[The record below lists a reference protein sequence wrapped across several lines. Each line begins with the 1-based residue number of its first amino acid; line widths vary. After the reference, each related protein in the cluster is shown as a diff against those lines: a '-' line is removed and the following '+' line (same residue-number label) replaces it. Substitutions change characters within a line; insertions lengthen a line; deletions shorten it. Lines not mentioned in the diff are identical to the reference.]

1 MRPGVVPLITKR
13 EGGGPTNEYLFGSQF
28 RPAAN
33 MIKDFF
39 PLKKLRRNGKY
50 FLFAAILLVGV
61 LAVYHE
67 MVAARAWS
75 SDVGVNP
82 HSSNWRRA
90 MLNQRVREDG
100 RPDWV
105 EDPNSWMSSF
115 VPQTWKPEFKG
126 QANLHVFEDWC
137 GTSTADLR
145 KNLHYPLYP
154 HSRTTVQ
161 KLAVSPQWTNYGLR
175 IFGYLHPYADGD
187 FVFAVS
193 SDDNSEF
200 WLSTDHSPLNV
211 KLLAWIGKT
220 GAEWTAP
227 GEFEKYASQIS
238 RPVRLSAQ
246 RRYFFEVIHKQN
258 DRGTDHVEVAWQL
271 LDHSFRFAVIESKHI
286 SLYVDES
293 DLMMSDVAHIP
304 QTAASHE
311 RTPTK
316 ERSAAAD
323 MLREDPRDTLYQ
335 VHLINSKFLQGI
347 LPDCTYNPTYTI
359 KDFPLLRY
367 QGLQFVQ
374 MSYIYPNDYT
384 RLTHMETENTCFYP
398 ESSYYKKMYGF
409 SRYMRFDRPDTLK
422 KGNADFGLHKMNSV
436 HEEKQDGFDND
447 DKNGEEETRTHEM
460 NNDVYPDYG
469 DDYDDYVQNRRR
481 KLFFV
486 AEDANRT
493 VEESPDE
500 RGRVK
505 DFKNRKEQG
514 GIPQPQEESRKSS
527 KRVFKKDLHQN
538 RTDVKQEDSN
548 KKVNPIKTKV
558 RQAKK
563 QKVKADVKPVQTNSS
578 VLVDN
583 REIKAK
589 QQTAVLPQKARPDPR
604 PVQRSQKAN
613 NTKIKTSKDS
623 AFKNQ
628 DRHDTDP
635 QKVTVTNRQKLPG
648 RERALNPAINS
659 RFTTSSRDGN
669 RFIIKSNEV
678 ETDPRKTLREKEIE
692 LNKPLQNDLDNH
704 INKDEINTH
713 RKKAKKWSYLKEEGG
728 QAEDITSHNR
738 TDSRGIPT
746 KRDSDSVW
754 EQQDDLPIE
763 PDEEDPTPAPVFD
776 IQVNWNQTFQV
787 NQLDLQSQRSDWI
800 DLRCN
805 VSGNLLL
812 NPSEALTVVYAFM
825 DRLNAKHNGR
835 FTLVRVVN
843 IVKRVDGYRGSRYLL
858 ELELKDANGQLLRLT
873 HYIYA
878 LIHQNTQRRR
888 DFSFQRSQPQLVLCN
903 PVGFR
908 WNPDATVHFIVPVK
922 NQARWVQQLITDME
936 EVFRE
941 TTDSNFNLIITDYG
955 STDMDVEKA
964 LQRSSLPRY
973 QYVKLNGN
981 FERSAGLQAGI
992 DLIDDDHSIVFLCD
1006 LHIHFPSSIVDTIR
1020 KHCVEGYMA
1029 FAPIVLRMNCGST
1042 PSEARGY
1049 WEVNGFGL
1057 LGIYKSDLD
1066 AIGGMNTREF
1076 RERWGGEDWEL
1087 LDRILQGGLEVE
1099 RIYLRNFF
1107 HHYHSKRGMWNRK
1120 MSASQT

>member
-1 MRPGVVPLITKR
+1 MIT
-13 EGGGPTNEYLFGSQF
+13 E
-28 RPAAN
+28 
-33 MIKDFF
+33 FF

-50 FLFAAILLVGV
+50 FLFAAILLVGA

-75 SDVGVNP
+75 SGVSVNP
-82 HSSNWRRA
+82 DSSNWRKA
-90 MLNQRVREDG
+90 MLNQRVREND

-105 EDPNSWMSSF
+105 EDPDSWRSSF
-115 VPQTWKPEFKG
+115 TPQTWKPEFKG

-175 IFGYLHPYADGD
+175 IFGYLHPYTDGD
-187 FVFAVS
+187 FVFAIS

-211 KLLAWIGKT
+211 QLLAWVGKT
-220 GAEWTAP
+220 GVEWTAP
-227 GEFEKYASQIS
+227 GEFEKYASQTS
-238 RPVRLSAQ
+238 RPVRLSTGN
-246 RRYFFEVIHKQN
+246 RYFFEVIHKQN
-258 DRGTDHVEVAWQL
+258 DIGTDHVEVAWQL
-271 LDHSFRFAVIESKHI
+271 LDHSFRFMVIESKHI

-293 DLMMSDVAHIP
+293 GLLMSDITHIP

-311 RTPTK
+311 YMPTK
-316 ERSAAAD
+316 QRSAAAD
-323 MLREDPRDTLYQ
+323 MLWEDPRDTLYQ

-347 LPDCTYNPTYTI
+347 LPDCTYNPTYII

-384 RLTHMETENTCFYP
+384 RLTHMERENTCFYP
-398 ESSYYKKMYGF
+398 ESSYYQKMYGF
-409 SRYMRFDRPDTLK
+409 SRYMRFDHPDTHK
-422 KGNADFGLHKMNSV
+422 KRSSGRDFGLQSMKLDNE
-436 HEEKQDGFDND
+436 EEKVGFGYDTNHRE
-447 DKNGEEETRTHEM
+447 KETRTDEM

-469 DDYDDYVQNRRR
+469 DYYDDYVQNRRH
-481 KLFFV
+481 KLFSLV
-486 AEDANRT
+486 AGGADNT
-493 VEESPDE
+493 LDKSPDE
-500 RGRVK
+500 RGHKK
-505 DFKNRKEQG
+505 DFKNRKEKG
-514 GIPQPQEESRKSS
+514 GAPQPQKEPGKAAKE
-527 KRVFKKDLHQN
+527 VFKGKVFKQDPHQN
-538 RTDVKQEDSN
+538 RTELKQEGSI
-548 KKVNPIKTKV
+548 KKADQKKTKV
-558 RQAKK
+558 RLAKRR
-563 QKVKADVKPVQTNSS
+563 KVKAIVKPEQTNSS
-578 VLVDN
+578 VLTGN
-583 REIKAK
+583 GEIKAK
-589 QQTAVLPQKARPDPR
+589 QQPAVLPQKASSKHIPN
-604 PVQRSQKAN
+604 QRYMKTNHTQIQSLKHSPFENQNRLAAVSQKPTVAN
-613 NTKIKTSKDS
+613 RQNLPEKKKAHNS
-623 AFKNQ
+623 AFN
-628 DRHDTDP
+628 
-635 QKVTVTNRQKLPG
+635 N
-648 RERALNPAINS
+648 
-659 RFTTSSRDGN
+659 RFTTPSRGGN
-669 RFIIKSNEV
+669 QFILKSNEV
-678 ETDPRKTLREKEIE
+678 ETDRRKALREKEIE
-692 LNKPLQNDLDNH
+692 LNKPLQQDLDNH
-704 INKDEINTH
+704 IDRDKMNIQGKKDKN
-713 RKKAKKWSYLKEEGG
+713 RSYWKAEEDHAGEVDSG
-728 QAEDITSHNR
+728 HNR
-738 TDSRGIPT
+738 TVSRRNAT
-746 KRDSDSVW
+746 QRDSDSMW
-754 EQQDDLPIE
+754 EQHGDLPIN
-763 PDEEDPTPAPVFD
+763 PDEEDRTPVPVFD
-776 IQVNWNQTFQV
+776 TQVNWNQTFQV
-787 NQLDLQSQRSDWI
+787 NQLDLQLQRSDWI

-812 NPSEALTVVYAFM
+812 NPSDALTIVYAFM
-825 DRLNAKHNGR
+825 NRLNEKHNGR
-835 FTLVRVVN
+835 FTLVRVLNV
-843 IVKRVDGYRGSRYLL
+843 VKRVDGYRGSRYLL

-873 HYIYA
+873 HYIYS
-878 LIHQNTQRRR
+878 LIRHNTQRSQ
-888 DFSFQRSQPQLVLCN
+888 DFIFQRSQPQLVLCN

-941 TTDSNFNLIITDYG
+941 TGDSNFNLIITDYG
-955 STDMDVEKA
+955 STDMDVEQA
-964 LQRSSLPRY
+964 LLKSSLPRY
-973 QYVKLNGN
+973 QYVKLSGN

-992 DLIDDDHSIVFLCD
+992 DLIVDDHSIVFLCD

-1029 FAPIVLRMNCGST
+1029 FAPIVLRLNCGST
-1042 PSEARGY
+1042 PSEARGF

-1120 MSASQT
+1120 MSTSQT

>member
-1 MRPGVVPLITKR
+1 MIT
-13 EGGGPTNEYLFGSQF
+13 E
-28 RPAAN
+28 
-33 MIKDFF
+33 FF

-50 FLFAAILLVGV
+50 FLFAAILLFGL

-75 SDVGVNP
+75 SDVGANP
-82 HSSNWRRA
+82 DSSNWRRP
-90 MLNQRVREDG
+90 MLNQKVREDG

-105 EDPNSWMSSF
+105 EDPDSWRSSF
-115 VPQTWKPEFKG
+115 TPQAWKPEFKG

-175 IFGYLHPYADGD
+175 IFGYLHPYTDGD

-193 SDDNSEF
+193 SDDNSEL
-200 WLSTDHSPLNV
+200 WLSTDQSPLNV
-211 KLLAWIGKT
+211 QLLAWVGKT
-220 GAEWTAP
+220 GTEWTAP
-227 GEFEKYASQIS
+227 GEFEKYASQTS

-246 RRYFFEVIHKQN
+246 KRYFFEVIHKQN

-271 LDHSFRFAVIESKHI
+271 LDSSFRFTVIESKHI

-293 DLMMSDVAHIP
+293 DLRMSYVTHIP

-311 RTPTK
+311 HTSSKQR
-316 ERSAAAD
+316 RAAVD
-323 MLREDPRDTLYQ
+323 MLREDPRDALYQ

-359 KDFPLLRY
+359 KDYPLLRY

-374 MSYIYPNDYT
+374 LSYIYPNDYT
-384 RLTHMETENTCFYP
+384 RLTHMEGENTCFYP
-398 ESSYYKKMYGF
+398 ESSYYKKIYGF
-409 SRYMRFDRPDTLK
+409 YRYMRFDRPETHK
-422 KGNADFGLHKMNSV
+422 KGNGDRDFGLKNKKSV
-436 HEEKQDGFDND
+436 QEEDRGYDANPGEKETMADQM
-447 DKNGEEETRTHEM
+447 KN
-460 NNDVYPDYG
+460 NVYPDYG

-481 KLFFV
+481 KLFSFATRGV
-486 AEDANRT
+486 DDT
-493 VEESPDE
+493 LDKSPDE
-500 RGRVK
+500 RGRIK
-505 DFKNRKEQG
+505 DFQNRKEQG
-514 GIPQPQEESRKSS
+514 AVPQPQKEPGKAPEK
-527 KRVFKKDLHQN
+527 VFKQDPHQN
-538 RTDVKQEDSN
+538 RTEFKHEGSV
-548 KKVNPIKTKV
+548 KKVQSKKTKV
-558 RQAKK
+558 RSAKR
-563 QKVKADVKPVQTNSS
+563 QKVKATIKPEQTNSS
-578 VLVDN
+578 ALIGN
-583 REIKAK
+583 GEIKAK
-589 QQTAVLPQKARPDPR
+589 QQLGVLPQRPGSKQHR
-604 PVQRSQKAN
+604 NRRYSKTNHTQIQKLNKSPVES
-613 NTKIKTSKDS
+613 
-623 AFKNQ
+623 Q
-628 DRHDTDP
+628 DRHGAMP
-635 QKVTVTNRQKLPG
+635 QKPTAANRQKLQETEKVLQPD
-648 RERALNPAINS
+648 INS
-659 RFTTSSRDGN
+659 HFTTTN
-669 RFIIKSNEV
+669 RNGDQFIGKSNEV
-678 ETDPRKTLREKEIE
+678 ETDPGKTLREKEIE
-692 LNKPLQNDLDNH
+692 QNKPLQKDLDNH
-704 INKDEINTH
+704 INSDKMST
-713 RKKAKKWSYLKEEGG
+713 RGKTSKKKSYLRGEWDHAGEEDG
-728 QAEDITSHNR
+728 DHNR
-738 TDSRGIPT
+738 TESRGNAT
-746 KRDSDSVW
+746 RGDSESMW
-754 EQQDDLPIE
+754 EQQGDMAMD
-763 PDEEDPTPAPVFD
+763 PDEEDLTPAPVFD
-776 IQVNWNQTFQV
+776 TRVNWNQTFQV
-787 NQLDLQSQRSDWI
+787 NHLDLQSRRSDWI
-800 DLRCN
+800 DLSCN

-812 NPSEALTVVYAFM
+812 NPSDALTVVYAFM
-825 DRLNAKHNGR
+825 DRLNEKHKGR
-835 FTLVRVVN
+835 FTLVRVLNV
-843 IVKRVDGYRGSRYLL
+843 VKRVDGYRGSRYLL

-873 HYIYA
+873 HYIYT
-878 LIHQNTQRRR
+878 LIRHNPLRNQ
-888 DFSFQRSQPQLVLCN
+888 DFIFERSQPQLVLCN

-941 TTDSNFNLIITDYG
+941 TGDSNFNLIITDYG
-955 STDMDVEKA
+955 STDMDVEQV
-964 LQRSSLPRY
+964 LQKSSLPRY
-973 QYVKLNGN
+973 QYVKLSGN

-992 DLIDDDHSIVFLCD
+992 DLIHDDHSIVFLCD

-1029 FAPIVLRMNCGST
+1029 FAPIVLRLNCGST
-1042 PSEARGY
+1042 PSDARGY